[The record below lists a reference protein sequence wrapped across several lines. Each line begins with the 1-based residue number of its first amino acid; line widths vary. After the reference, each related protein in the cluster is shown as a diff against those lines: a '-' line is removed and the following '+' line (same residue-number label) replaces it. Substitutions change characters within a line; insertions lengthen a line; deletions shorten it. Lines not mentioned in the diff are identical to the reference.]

1 MGVSEAN
8 LSLQMLPLDSH
19 DLHLLMAHV
28 LGLREKV
35 ASLEE
40 ENAMARQQAADRLA
54 IERNSRPVP
63 GQPPR

>member
-19 DLHLLMAHV
+19 DLHLLMAQV
-28 LGLREKV
+28 LVLREKA

-40 ENAMARQQAADRLA
+40 ENAMARLKATDRSA
-54 IERNSRPVP
+54 VERNSRPVP
-63 GQPPR
+63 G